1 MSQKY
6 NKAFKHYLEI
16 EPPKKTYLKKRV
28 LLSLNKGPCWYLAVI
43 IWQYRGQHDCETFE
57 SSIDEF

>member
-16 EPPKKTYLKKRV
+16 EPPKKTYFKKK
-28 LLSLNKGPCWYLAVI
+28 SI
-43 IWQYRGQHDCETFE
+43 IEFE
-57 SSIDEF
+57 